1 MSPYEPPPITLGDVL
16 RSGVVLYT
24 REAVSL
30 VAEVCRQAFYAEEPS
45 APNAD
50 TIRIHRDGSV
60 TISAVV
66 SCAADKQMAALARLL
81 ESVLPPL
88 GSSEPDYAV
97 RASLRMLAPR
107 ARGQPGLAPI
117 EAPET
122 LGSALGQYAAG
133 EPSTVLRELWDR
145 ADRALHQYLQTDAD
159 GERLT
164 AQAVRAAAAAPDRAP
179 EIVHRTD
186 RFPPEPERTLP
197 PEPERTFRPEP
208 EPTFRPEPELTLRP
222 EPEPTVPD
230 SLPRRSRLDRTVL
243 QMVTAL
249 LFAIGFAAGAW
260 LGNHSYTPLREA
272 AADRARSGHGTARP
286 EGRAT
291 PPPSDV
297 RHRNVSPHIS
307 SAPGEHSPPA
317 SGPVDTSSVKGPAF
331 SPSFSEGGREI
342 LFHVG
347 RAPAARIVSA
357 TLEPEWRVR
366 SLAVLSDDHT
376 RTYHPRRSPDG
387 RFVAFDSD
395 REGTRAVYVA
405 RRDWSEVTRVSGEGM
420 AALPSW
426 SPNMKWLAIVRGEPA
441 RPHVWNLWLREVRT
455 GALTRLTNYRFG
467 QTWNASWFPDSKLV
481 CYSHEDE
488 LVVLDITTGATR
500 AFPSPRRGHL
510 VRTPAVSPDGTMVIF
525 QVHRDGVW
533 LLDLSSGSMRRVL
546 DDPSAEEFAWDPRGT
561 RVAYHSRRDGSWRI
575 WLMAVPTI

>member
-1 MSPYEPPPITLGDVL
+1 M
-16 RSGVVLYT
+16 VLYT

-30 VAEVCRQAFYAEEPS
+30 VAEVCRQVFYAEESS

-66 SCAADKQMAALARLL
+66 SCTAEERMAALATLL

-107 ARGQPGLAPI
+107 ARGRPGLAPI

-122 LGSALGQYAAG
+122 LGSELGQYSAG
-133 EPSTVLRELWDR
+133 EPSDVLRELWVR

-164 AQAVRAAAAAPDRAP
+164 AEAVRAAAGAPDRAP
-179 EIVHRTD
+179 EVLHRT
-186 RFPPEPERTLP
+186 ER
-197 PEPERTFRPEP
+197 
-208 EPTFRPEPELTLRP
+208 FRPEPELTVANSP
-222 EPEPTVPD
+222 
-230 SLPRRSRLDRTVL
+230 PRRSRLEGTAMRLVTV
-243 QMVTAL
+243 L

-260 LGNHSYTPLREA
+260 LGNHSYAPLREA
-272 AADRARSGHGTARP
+272 AAHRARSGQGVARP
-286 EGRAT
+286 EGRAM
-291 PPPSDV
+291 PPSSDV
-297 RHRNVSPHIS
+297 RHPNVSPHIS
-307 SAPGEHSPPA
+307 SAPGDHAPPA
-317 SGPVDTSSVKGPAF
+317 AGPVDTSGVRGPAF
-331 SPSFSEGGREI
+331 SPSFSEGGREL

-347 RAPAARIVSA
+347 RDPAARIVSA
-357 TLEPEWRVR
+357 TLAPEWRVR

-395 REGTRAVYVA
+395 RDGTRAVYVA

-441 RPHVWNLWLREVRT
+441 RPRVWNLWLREVRT

-481 CYSHEDE
+481 CYSHEDQ
-488 LVVLDITTGATR
+488 LVVLDITTRAAR

-510 VRTPAVSPDGTMVIF
+510 VRTPAVSPDGAMVIF
-525 QVHRDGVW
+525 QVHGDGVW